1 MGKYHQSGD
10 CSNNLCRK
18 EKTIKWFFFFF
29 FFLKIN
35 VKFIL
40 KDQNT
45 VKENLDENNADLR
58 TELLIEKNKNIELE
72 KQVALEKE
80 RQSKD
85 EKLIYQQFQKENKAI
100 EKEKLEE
107 LELEKKFEEEKAKEE
122 SQIADLKTVVERLMN
137 KLKK

>member
-1 MGKYHQSGD
+1 M
-10 CSNNLCRK
+10 
-18 EKTIKWFFFFF
+18 
-29 FFLKIN
+29 
-35 VKFIL
+35 